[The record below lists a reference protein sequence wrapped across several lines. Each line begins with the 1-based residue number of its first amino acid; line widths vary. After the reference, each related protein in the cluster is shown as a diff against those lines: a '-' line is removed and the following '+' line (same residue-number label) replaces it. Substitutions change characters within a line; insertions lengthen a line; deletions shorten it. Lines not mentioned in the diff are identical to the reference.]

1 MANHVSLILL
11 EDVENLGLAGKEVH
25 VAPGYARN
33 YLIPKGL
40 AAKATPGTL
49 RLLAARQEKIEQRR
63 AEELKSAQELAAKLA
78 ELTITIAAQASDDNR
93 LFGSVTPR
101 SIADELAK
109 LGVVVDHNKIKMEEA
124 IKALGEY
131 TVDAKLHANVI
142 GTIKVQVVRA

>member
-1 MANHVSLILL
+1 MAHHVSLILL

-40 AAKATPGTL
+40 AAK
-49 RLLAARQEKIEQRR
+49 
-63 AEELKSAQELAAKLA
+63 LA
-78 ELTITIAAQASDDNR
+78 ELTVTIAAQASDDNR

-109 LGVVVDHNKIKMEEA
+109 LGVVVDHNKIKMDEA
-124 IKALGEY
+124 IKTLGEY